1 MGTGW
6 RRAFCTSIPR
16 DTDAGGEKKV
26 TPPVEN
32 PSSSPSPRSCV
43 KLGFF
48 SNPSTPRLRIRTT
61 AAADEKDVDKD
72 TPRLQCKTTPTAG
85 AITNNTKSPRVK
97 AYSNPSSPRSPSR
110 FALLRSLRLSRVCG
124 DCKKLSALFLSS
136 LPLSCFSS
144 YHREGER
151 FGRLGGMMIHLCTT
165 FSKCAF
171 VVAFIFGL
179 FWITCR
185 PAAGFAWPG

>member
-1 MGTGW
+1 MDSGKKMGTGW

-16 DTDAGGEKKV
+16 DTDAGGDKKV
-26 TPPVEN
+26 TPAVDN

-61 AAADEKDVDKD
+61 VNAAASAAADEKDVDKD

-85 AITNNTKSPRVK
+85 VVTNTKSPRAK

-110 FALLRSLRLSRVCG
+110 FALLRSLRLSRVC
-124 DCKKLSALFLSS
+124 DDDAPTLVCKKLSALLLSFF
-136 LPLSCFSS
+136 FSFILLFIVPS
-144 YHREGER
+144 
-151 FGRLGGMMIHLCTT
+151 GG
-165 FSKCAF
+165 
-171 VVAFIFGL
+171 
-179 FWITCR
+179 
-185 PAAGFAWPG
+185 